1 MSRNA
6 AAEIDSAI
14 AFCRRWGLNGIF
26 IGIFAVQKIMSFY
39 IIFKIREKN
48 MLAIKNDL

>member
-1 MSRNA
+1 MPPLKSIVPSRSV
-6 AAEIDSAI
+6 ED
-14 AFCRRWGLNGIF
+14 GLNGIF